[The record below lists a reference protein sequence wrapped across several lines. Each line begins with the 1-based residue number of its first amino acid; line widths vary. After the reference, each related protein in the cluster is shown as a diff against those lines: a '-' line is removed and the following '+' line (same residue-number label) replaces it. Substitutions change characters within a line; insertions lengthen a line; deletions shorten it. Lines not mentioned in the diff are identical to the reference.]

1 MSLGEDELVFGT
13 KNPMAQRQQQVKA
26 REVASD
32 MPDSTLIMH
41 PEQSKR
47 CASAQIAPGSGR
59 SLHGH

>member
-1 MSLGEDELVFGT
+1 
-13 KNPMAQRQQQVKA
+13 MAQRQQQVKA